1 MACAGFQA
9 SCQHVAQLPDA
20 DRRELSGLAYVED
33 GNYDRVQRII
43 VEVTIKI
50 SNRLQHLLF

>member
-9 SCQHVAQLPDA
+9 SCQHVAQLSDA

-33 GNYDRVQRII
+33 GNYDSVQRII
-43 VEVTIKI
+43 VEVTIK
-50 SNRLQHLLF
+50 